1 LPLSMQL
8 SKRSFPEFSGAKR
21 EGLKNRVNAFYE
33 LLAHI
38 YGADKLILKA
48 TKLEALALLRS
59 RNLRKKVLG
68 MQKVIFEDTTL
79 DKIPALLEIPSIL
92 KELEEH
98 AAHILARRSL
108 EESIEQKINLKLQ
121 ERHEEY
127 IREVKKQL
135 LKEEGGPE
143 NPQTLKK
150 YALLEKK
157 HSTGLSRSAMEF
169 LRPASLEEIIGQ
181 SRGIRA
187 LMSKLAS
194 PFPQHIIIYGPPGV
208 GKTAAAR
215 LALEAAKKM
224 PHTPFHESA
233 PFVEVDATTLRWDPR
248 ETTNPLL
255 GSVHDP
261 IYQGA
266 RRELSEGGIPE
277 PKPGL
282 VTEAHGGVLFIDEI
296 GEMDLHLQSK
306 LLKVLEDKRVFFDS
320 AYYDPTDPQ
329 VPKYI
334 RKLFEDGAPAD
345 FVLIGATTKASAE
358 ISPALRS
365 RCSAVYFEPLSP
377 GDIKKIVI
385 NAARKLE
392 VEITPEAVELISRY
406 TSEGR
411 GAVNLLSDAYG
422 LALFNSSAG
431 GMDCFTLK
439 EQQGKNAGDDR
450 KRDKKVVIDDELMKE
465 VIQSN
470 RLFPL
475 GLTERPCEPQVGKIF
490 GLAASGYLGTVLE
503 IEAVSFP
510 AAEAGK
516 GRIRFNEAAG
526 IMTRDSVF
534 NAASVLRKISG
545 LDINEYDLHI
555 NVVGGANI
563 EGPSAGVALFLAL
576 YSALKKIPLRQDIAV
591 SGELSL
597 QGKIKPVGGLL
608 EKLYGARIAGIKE
621 VFLPRENMCELPSS
635 LQEITINYMDNVEE
649 LITFV
654 QARESMENE

>member
-1 LPLSMQL
+1 MQL
-8 SKRSFPEFSGAKR
+8 SKKSFPEFSGAKR
-21 EGLKNRVNAFYE
+21 EGLKNRVDAFYE

-68 MQKVIFEDTTL
+68 LQKVLFEDPTL
-79 DKIPALLEIPSIL
+79 DKIPSLLEIPSIL

-157 HSTGLSRSAMEF
+157 RSTGLSRSAMEF

-181 SRGIRA
+181 NRGIRA

-224 PHTPFHESA
+224 PHTPFHKSA

-431 GMDCFTLK
+431 GMDCFALK
-439 EQQGKNAGDDR
+439 RHQGKNAGDGW
-450 KRDKKVVIDDELMKE
+450 KRDKDKKVVIDEELMKE

-475 GLTERPCEPQVGKIF
+475 GLAEKPCEPQVGKIF

-510 AAEAGK
+510 ASEAGK

>member
-1 LPLSMQL
+1 MNIT
-8 SKRSFPEFSGAKR
+8 KKNFPEFSGFDR
-21 EGLKNRVNAFYE
+21 EGLKKRVKAFYE
-33 LLAHI
+33 LLASI

-48 TKLEALALLRS
+48 TKLEALNLLRS
-59 RNLRKKVLG
+59 RNLGKKVLG
-68 MQKVIFEDTTL
+68 LKKIIMEDPTL
-79 DKIPALLEIPSIL
+79 EQIPNLLEIPSIL
-92 KELEEH
+92 KELEEQTSN
-98 AAHILARRSL
+98 ILARRSL
-108 EESIEQKINLKLQ
+108 EESLEQKINLKLQ

-150 YALLEKK
+150 YALLEKMYAK
-157 HSTGLSRSAMEF
+157 SLSRSAMEF
-169 LRPASLEEIIGQ
+169 LRPSSLEEIVGQ
-181 SRGIRA
+181 KRGIRA
-187 LMSKLAS
+187 LMSKLSS
-194 PFPQHIIIYGPPGV
+194 PFPQHVIIYGPPGV

-224 PHTPFHESA
+224 SHTPFQKSA

-266 RRELSEGGIPE
+266 KRELSESGIPE

-282 VTEAHGGVLFIDEI
+282 VSEAHAGVLFIDEI
-296 GEMDLHLQSK
+296 GEMDPHLQNK

-320 AYYDPTDPQ
+320 VYYDPADSQ

-334 RKLFEDGAPAD
+334 RKLFEEGAPAD
-345 FVLIGATTKASAE
+345 FVLIGATTRSPEE

-377 GDIKKIVI
+377 DDIKKIVF
-385 NAARKLE
+385 NAARKLK
-392 VEITPEAVELISRY
+392 VQITSEAVDLISRY

-411 GAVNLLSDAYG
+411 GAVNLLADAYG
-422 LALFNSSAG
+422 MALFNSAAAQNFPTDLNG
-431 GMDCFTLK
+431 LQHNRLEEEEKTII
-439 EQQGKNAGDDR
+439 
-450 KRDKKVVIDDELMKE
+450 IDTELMKE
-465 VIQSN
+465 VILSN
-470 RLFPL
+470 RLVPL
-475 GLTERPCEPQVGKIF
+475 GGARKPGEPQVGKIL

-503 IEAVSFP
+503 IEAVAFP
-510 AAEAGK
+510 AAQAGK
-516 GRIRFNEAAG
+516 GKIRFNETAG
-526 IMTRDSVF
+526 SMTRDSVF
-534 NAASVLRKISG
+534 NAATVIRKICA
-545 LDINEYDLHI
+545 LDVNEFDLHI

-563 EGPSAGVALFLAL
+563 DGPSAGVALFLAV

-597 QGKIKPVGGLL
+597 QGKVKPVGGLV
-608 EKLYGARIAGIKE
+608 EKLYGARIAGVKE

-635 LQEITINYMDNVEE
+635 LQDIKINYIDSVDEIIP
-649 LITFV
+649 LV
-654 QARESMENE
+654 LAQGS

>member
-1 LPLSMQL
+1 MQKTQKSL
-8 SKRSFPEFSGAKR
+8 RPGFSEKSR
-21 EGLKNRVNAFYE
+21 DGLKKRVNAFYD
-33 LLAHI
+33 LLKDI

-48 TKLEALALLRS
+48 TKLEALSFIQSNKLE
-59 RNLRKKVLG
+59 KKVLG
-68 MQKVIFEDTTL
+68 LQKIIFEDPTL
-79 DKIPALLEIPSIL
+79 DDMPFFHEIPSIL
-92 KELEEH
+92 NNLEEQT
-98 AAHILARRSL
+98 ADMLARRTL
-108 EESIEQKINLKLQ
+108 DESMEQKISLKLQ
-121 ERHEEY
+121 DRHEEY
-127 IREVKKQL
+127 IRDVKRQL

-150 YALLEKK
+150 YAMLEKM
-157 HSTGLSRSAMEF
+157 HSTSLSRSAMEF
-169 LRPASLEEIIGQ
+169 LRPASLQEVVGQ
-181 SRGIRA
+181 ERGIRA

-215 LALEAAKKM
+215 LALEAAKNI
-224 PHTPFHESA
+224 PHTPFGREA

-266 RRELSEGGIPE
+266 RKELSEGGIPE

-282 VTEAHGGVLFIDEI
+282 VTEAHTGVLFIDEI
-296 GEMDLHLQSK
+296 GEMDIHLQSK
-306 LLKVLEDKRVFFDS
+306 LLKVLEDKKIRFDS

-334 RKLFEDGAPAD
+334 HKYFEEGAPAD
-345 FVLIGATTKASAE
+345 FILIGATTKASPE
-358 ISPALRS
+358 ISSALRS
-365 RCSAVYFEPLSP
+365 RCSAVFFEPLSP
-377 GDIKKIVI
+377 ADIKKIVI
-385 NAARKLE
+385 NSAEKLG
-392 VEITPEAVELISRY
+392 VEISNEAAETISCY

-411 GAVNLLSDAYG
+411 GAVNLLADAYG
-422 LALFNSSAG
+422 LSLYNLSGEKNKSLSASE
-431 GMDCFTLK
+431 K
-439 EQQGKNAGDDR
+439 KNI
-450 KRDKKVVIDDELMKE
+450 VITNENMKE

-470 RLFPL
+470 RLVPL
-475 GLTERPCEPQVGKIF
+475 GLLKETTKKHVGKIY

-510 AAEAGK
+510 AAQAGK
-516 GRIRFNEAAG
+516 GKIRFNEAAG
-526 IMTRDSVF
+526 VMARDSVF

-545 LDINEYDLHI
+545 LDISEYDLHI

-563 EGPSAGVALFLAL
+563 EGPSAGTALFLVL
-576 YSALKKIPLRQDIAV
+576 YSVLKNIPLRQDVAV

-597 QGKIKPVGGLL
+597 QGDIKPVGGLV

-621 VFLPRENMCELPSS
+621 VFLPRENLCELPS
-635 LQEITINYMDNVEE
+635 LLDDITINYVDNVEE
-649 LITFV
+649 ILSFV
-654 QARESMENE
+654 LSGES